1 MNAKVQIGAELLCKG
16 GKVDTGR
23 DSTACYPRG
32 IEAARLARS
41 ANPTRYKVKGGAGSG
56 MLEGERTRRSRAPT
70 RYKEGNRG
78 AGSWRGGA
86 VSVIRNLYSVISR
99 LSASPHSHWHL
110 TDLW

>member
-41 ANPTRYKVKGGAGSG
+41 ANPTSIQSQPY
-56 MLEGERTRRSRAPT
+56 
-70 RYKEGNRG
+70 
-78 AGSWRGGA
+78 
-86 VSVIRNLYSVISR
+86 LYSEK
-99 LSASPHSHWHL
+99 LSPQEQLALALGLENLKPPPIILSE
-110 TDLW
+110 